1 MLSHLR
7 EQDDKSLNWTQGLIG
22 PWLTTALL
30 AHATSS
36 PLVSLLYVSLSSG
49 HFPTP
54 GP

>member
-36 PLVSLLYVSLSSG
+36 PLVSLLYVALSSG